1 MEISDYK
8 LERVVGIVPFELLTK
23 FSRSCRNQECE
34 KKFVFFF
41 LKVRE
46 RKKIILFEHKNFKQ
60 QTIVQCKLI
69 IVKNT
74 VRGLKEPVMFDDIQG
89 YSCVG
94 VCFMVVSETDD
105 TIIVF
110 RSFSPPTVC

>member
-1 MEISDYK
+1 MK
-8 LERVVGIVPFELLTK
+8 ELLALFHSSYLQNLVEVVEIK
-23 FSRSCRNQECE
+23 NV
-34 KKFVFFF
+34 KKSLFFF

-94 VCFMVVSETDD
+94 VCFVVVSETDD

-110 RSFSPPTVC
+110 RSFSPTTVC